1 MYFENKIKLGFS
13 SSMSH
18 TFLRNLG
25 ATVDDTRETLAKIN
39 SLEATFLDEIETKG
53 EKDIVTKLQTLGLP
67 YEPTDERR
75 VTSPCLTCSTEVGRR
90 FDVIARDANSTKT
103 VAKRNLCIICAAAI
117 QLPNAETDTRPGK
130 RKTKPS
136 WKTKARWH
144 ETDNLRTL
152 SEQSSTISQMARTL
166 SSNSTCGTSTTSL
179 PHNSISPIRRQLSQQ
194 KVDDTRSNHKRKSG
208 EEAHPKRARKEKGKQ
223 KQTTNR
229 VISTWQHWET
239 DDTDDDVEDTDDDD
253 ESDDSD

>member
-1 MYFENKIKLGFS
+1 
-13 SSMSH
+13 
-18 TFLRNLG
+18 
-25 ATVDDTRETLAKIN
+25 
-39 SLEATFLDEIETKG
+39 
-53 EKDIVTKLQTLGLP
+53 
-67 YEPTDERR
+67 
-75 VTSPCLTCSTEVGRR
+75 
-90 FDVIARDANSTKT
+90 
-103 VAKRNLCIICAAAI
+103 
-117 QLPNAETDTRPGK
+117 
-130 RKTKPS
+130 
-136 WKTKARWH
+136 
-144 ETDNLRTL
+144 
-152 SEQSSTISQMARTL
+152 MARTL

-223 KQTTNR
+223 KQTTSR